1 VNTSTRLPLLS
12 LLQVIYSV
20 PHAHFLQ
27 KVAPCV
33 VPSVLRETGAIESN
47 LKDCFSSSF
56 VLRLLPKIAG
66 LEFCLNIVSPF
77 KPAFHPAKYNLS
89 TYSCE
94 VSSLRLIVELI
105 AVSTYFCNDS

>member
-66 LEFCLNIVSPF
+66 LEFCLN
-77 KPAFHPAKYNLS
+77 H
-89 TYSCE
+89 
-94 VSSLRLIVELI
+94 
-105 AVSTYFCNDS
+105 FCYY